1 MSGLNEV
8 LADFSGAVIEGDE
21 PTEQITSSY
30 ANYSAAIA
38 VGVYRNNYRG
48 NLHDALAGAYPVI
61 EQLVGRD
68 FFRLLTRQFI
78 TQHPSRSG
86 NLHHYGEQM
95 ASFAARFP
103 AAQGLPYLPDV
114 ARLEWACH
122 RAYFAE
128 DATRLDIA
136 KLGQISPEQY
146 ADLILSIHPACH
158 VVCSA
163 YPIVTIWHAHQP
175 GAASDFRIDLDSG
188 ARNALISRKD
198 DAVRVSEL
206 TEAEAAWLQAIQA
219 GASLGEATD
228 ATLEHHPDFMLQAM
242 LLNLLAQDAL
252 AGFHIRG
259 TP

>member
-8 LADFSGAVIEGDE
+8 LADFSTAIIYGDE
-21 PTEQITSSY
+21 PAEQITANY

-38 VGVYRNNYRG
+38 VEVYRNNFRG
-48 NLHDALAGAYPVI
+48 NLHDTLAGAYPVI

-68 FFRLLTRQFI
+68 FFRLLTRKFI
-78 TQHPSRSG
+78 EQHPSRSG
-86 NLHHYGEQM
+86 NLHNYGEQM
-95 ASFAARFP
+95 ASFVAQFP

-114 ARLEWACH
+114 ASLEWACH

-128 DATRLDIA
+128 DASRLDIA

-158 VVCSA
+158 VVRSA

-175 GAASDFRIDLDSG
+175 GAASDFRIDLGSG
-188 ARNALISRKD
+188 ASNALVSRKD
-198 DAVRVSEL
+198 DVVRVGEL
-206 TEAEAAWLQAIQA
+206 TEAETAWLQAIQA

-228 ATLEHHPDFMLQAM
+228 ATLERHPDFVLQAM
-242 LLNLLAQDAL
+242 LLNLLAQDIL
-252 AGFHIRG
+252 TGFYVRD